1 MTDKDADWQRVLEA
15 DEQCKRT
22 YSKWQEKV
30 ALELHGECSCD
41 TVDAYYDLWRHAM
54 NDAVALRGEFYR
66 RHARQDQQPLVDDP
80 KRSSAGD
87 A

>member
-1 MTDKDADWQRVLEA
+1 MTDKEANWQRVLEA

-30 ALELHGECSCD
+30 ALELHGECTAD

-54 NDAVALRGEFYR
+54 DDAVALRVNWYKR
-66 RHARQDQQPLVDDP
+66 YARQDQQSSVDDSQ
-80 KRSSAGD
+80 RDSA
-87 A
+87 